1 MLLSALS
8 LVFSRSGRAVD
19 PRRLL
24 PRRAKEGRAVEVG
37 LIAALLTLGVQ
48 PARAELRVRVSKPI
62 TGKWQ
67 SVGITVIDPRQ
78 GLDAKPGPVAVTMAD
93 GRDRRQTIYL
103 QPTAQAGRWSGRY
116 TPISTGRFTGTAVLE
131 REHDKDVGLVPL
143 IRVRNSGARGFVRRH
158 PRSRRALRY
167 SNGDTLFPIA
177 LRISSEDLLRVP
189 DWHAEVARMRAHDVN
204 FLEVPVSWPEELP
217 AEERERALTAVD
229 RLLVE
234 AERSGRLAVLL
245 RLEAPEDVAGTGSD
259 PYRAQLVQ
267 WTRRWAY
274 SPALAAWYVVGA
286 SSTVSPE
293 QRAGFVRAVREVD
306 PYNHL
311 IAVPAAGEDPAP
323 ADLTVAPQ
331 QWQRPSNRFAL
342 LEADSE
348 SGSPAPLPGENTWQS
363 LVTGGIGLPIQPYRP
378 GTPEGDTTLR
388 RTAQLARAAGKVPYQ
403 TAASPVIGLVPADTP
418 GSFYRYG
425 KAVVGWIA
433 PDGEH
438 SFALPRL
445 SAGRYQLLLWDPER
459 DRFLDNS
466 VLQFDGTQRH
476 MKLPD
481 MLSAVYFMLRPA
493 SGKAPASVPLVRHA
507 PVLRTVV
514 VAKAVAAA
522 RPAPRPKLVVR
533 PKSAAKSKVSAKRPP
548 AKAIKVTAKPKRRL
562 PAKPVPKPKSK
573 PKARYVHAAAKAK
586 PAVKAGKRPAKKQI
600 TSKRQAAKKPAPA
613 KSAPRSKRVSAKK
626 PVARP
631 AKTRKAAVKQPR
643 PAPKRMGKRKR

>member
-1 MLLSALS
+1 MLLSALR
-8 LVFSRSGRAVD
+8 LAFSRHGHAVD
-19 PRRLL
+19 SHRQHPGCR
-24 PRRAKEGRAVEVG
+24 KEVLGIGAGVVAT
-37 LIAALLTLGVQ
+37 LFTLGLQ

-116 TPISTGRFTGTAVLE
+116 TPISTGRYTGTAVLE
-131 REHDKDVGLVPL
+131 REHDKDIGLVPL

-189 DWHAEVARMRAHDVN
+189 DWHAEVVRMRAHDVN

-217 AEERERALTAVD
+217 AEERQRALTAVD

-274 SPALAAWYVVGA
+274 SPALAAWYVAGA
-286 SSTVSPE
+286 SSAVSPE
-293 QRAGFVRAVREVD
+293 QRTAFVRAVREVD

-311 IAVPAAGEDPAP
+311 IAVPLTGEDPAP

-348 SGSPAPLPGENTWQS
+348 SASPAPLPGENTWQS
-363 LVTGGIGLPIQPYRP
+363 LVTGGIGLPIQPYQP
-378 GTPEGDTTLR
+378 GTPEGEATLR

-403 TAASPVIGLVPADTP
+403 TAASPVTGLVPADTP

-445 SAGRYQLLLWDPER
+445 ASGRYQLLLWDPER

-481 MLSAVYFMLRPA
+481 TLSAVYFMLRPS
-493 SGKAPASVPLVRHA
+493 SGKGAAPVRHA
-507 PVLRTVV
+507 PVSRPVAI
-514 VAKAVAAA
+514 AKATPAAH
-522 RPAPRPKLVVR
+522 PAPRPKPAVR
-533 PKSAAKSKVSAKRPP
+533 PKSAAKPKVSTKHSPV
-548 AKAIKVTAKPKRRL
+548 KVVRVAAKPKRTSPGKPL
-562 PAKPVPKPKSK
+562 SKAKPKV
-573 PKARYVHAAAKAK
+573 RYVHAAVKAKA
-586 PAVKAGKRPAKKQI
+586 AGKASKRPVKKQV
-600 TSKRQAAKKPAPA
+600 TPKRRPVKKAVPV
-613 KSAPRSKRVSAKK
+613 KSGSRSKRVAAKK
-626 PVARP
+626 AMARP
-631 AKTRKAAVKQPR
+631 VKARKAVVRR
-643 PAPKRMGKRKR
+643 PTPKRTGKRKR